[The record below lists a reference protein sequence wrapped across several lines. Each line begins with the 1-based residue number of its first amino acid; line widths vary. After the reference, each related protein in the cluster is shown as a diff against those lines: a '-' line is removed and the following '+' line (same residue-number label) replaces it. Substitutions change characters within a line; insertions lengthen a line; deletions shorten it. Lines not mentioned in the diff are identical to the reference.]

1 MTVAMAFAVATF
13 PVTAAQTV
21 TDVDVVSPAQVVQL
35 IEAVRA
41 PSANQD
47 IQSRALNIGNRL
59 LRSARYSEAAQL
71 FAALAERQ
79 PASSIVIYSYALATF
94 NDGKALDAEAL
105 AQRAFEI
112 ANQSKDADRLQ
123 RSADA
128 LVLLGVI
135 RAVRGD
141 DSAALKALREA
152 IAFAPN
158 HFDAQFSL
166 GRLLFGMG
174 DDNGAIRAFRI
185 ATTLKPSHPQ
195 ALFFL
200 ASTQERSG
208 DIVGALTSYRSLI
221 ATHPEMFEGHLGL
234 GVLLTKR
241 GSANREEG
249 LKELRRALEINTNLY
264 EARVALGR
272 ALVANGQAQDAI
284 EHLERAAQ
292 LAPDNPEPHY
302 QLSLAYRRLG
312 RKDEAAAQAAIV
324 KRIHESRRNPKVTGN
339 HISN

>member
-1 MTVAMAFAVATF
+1 MIAMRFAVAAF
-13 PVTAAQTV
+13 PATAAQTV
-21 TDVDVVSPAQVVQL
+21 TDVDAASPEQVVQL

-47 IQSRALNIGNRL
+47 IQSRALRIGNLL
-59 LRSARYSEAAQL
+59 LRRGRYSEAARL
-71 FAALAERQ
+71 FATLAEKQ
-79 PASSIVIYSYALATF
+79 PASPIVIYSYALATF
-94 NDGKALDAEAL
+94 NDGKSADAEAL

-112 ANQSKDADRLQ
+112 ANGSKDADRLQ
-123 RSADA
+123 RAADA

-141 DSAALKALREA
+141 DPAALKALREA
-152 IAFAPN
+152 VALAPTN
-158 HFDAQFSL
+158 FDAQFSL

-174 DDNGAIRAFRI
+174 DDHGAIKAFRI
-185 ATTLKPSHPQ
+185 ATALQPSHPQ

-200 ASTQERSG
+200 ASTLERVG
-208 DIVGALTSYRSLI
+208 DISAALATYRTLVAAHS
-221 ATHPEMFEGHLGL
+221 EMYEGHLGL
-234 GVLLTKR
+234 GALLLKR
-241 GSANREEG
+241 GGANTDEG
-249 LKELRRALEINTNLY
+249 VKELQRALEINSDLY

-272 ALVANGQAQDAI
+272 ALVANGHAQDAI

-312 RKDEAAAQAAIV
+312 RKDEAAVQVAIV
-324 KRIHESRRNPKVTGN
+324 KRIHESRRNPKVTAR
-339 HISN
+339 SRL